1 VNFAGLWRTGKNTA
15 AAMAH
20 ATSTTR
26 LRMTHDGS
34 MRFLERAEAFSLF
47 FFFFFSAESAS
58 ARVNAARELP
68 NGLRWLGG
76 ICVANLANCESNVRQ
91 CEAENGGHVDDRGRR
106 RR

>member
-1 VNFAGLWRTGKNTA
+1 MNFAGLWRTGKNTA

-58 ARVNAARELP
+58 ARTQRELP
-68 NGLRWLGG
+68 NGLLAWWNLCCQLGK
-76 ICVANLANCESNVRQ
+76 L
-91 CEAENGGHVDDRGRR
+91 
-106 RR
+106 